1 MRPPKVVAVPAK
13 ETQVR
18 GYILRRLVQAI
29 PLLLI
34 ITIISFFIINLAPG
48 DPVYMFVN
56 PDMVAKQDLAL
67 IRHQLGL
74 DRPMIVRYFIWLA
87 NVLKGQLGNSFYYSR
102 PVTDVLF
109 EALPNTLVLALFATI
124 FSFTVAIPAGIVS
137 AIKRNS
143 AIDYFFSTISFIG
156 VSLPSF
162 WFGLIL
168 ILFFSLK
175 LDWLPTSG
183 MSSINIQGSALAD
196 RARHLILPTIV
207 LGMGQMASKMRY
219 MRSSMLEVIR
229 QDYVRTARAKG
240 LSGFIVISRHALRNA
255 LLPIIT
261 LLGFIIPSLV
271 GGAAIVETIFGW
283 PGIGRIAVQAAFTRD
298 YPLMMGNL
306 MLSSVMVILGS
317 LIADVLYAVAD
328 PRIKY

>member
-1 MRPPKVVAVPAK
+1 M
-13 ETQVR
+13 R
-18 GYILRRLVQAI
+18 GYILKRLFQAI
-29 PLLLI
+29 PLLFI

-56 PDMVAKQDLAL
+56 PDLVAKQDLEL

-74 DRPMIVRYFIWLA
+74 DRPMIVRYFVWLA
-87 NVLKGQLGNSFYYSR
+87 NVLRGELGNSFYYSR
-102 PVTDVLF
+102 PVTQVLL

-124 FSFTVAIPAGIVS
+124 FSFTVAIPAGIIS
-137 AIKRNS
+137 AIKRNT

-183 MSSINIQGSALAD
+183 MSSINVQGPVLVD
-196 RARHLILPTIV
+196 RFRHLILPTIV

-240 LSGFIVISRHALRNA
+240 LSGFVVISKHALRNA

-261 LLGFIIPSLV
+261 LLGFIIPGLV